1 MLAPAEMGQLIPAET
16 GRRTNVGN
24 IFWTPDFLR
33 RRLFTDIFFR
43 GRLDAEATQGVVRSS
58 GSRFLMSG
66 CAGYA
71 DLSRLIEPQLESV
84 RRFGCATVYE
94 IRPSAVSAPGS

>member
-1 MLAPAEMGQLIPAET
+1 MLAPVAMGQLIPAET

-43 GRLDAEATQGVVRSS
+43 GRLDAAASQGVVRES
-58 GSRFLMSG
+58 GSRFLLSG
-66 CAGYA
+66 CDHYA
-71 DLSRLIEPQLESV
+71 DLSRLLAPQLRSV

-94 IRPSAVSAPGS
+94 IKPSALRS